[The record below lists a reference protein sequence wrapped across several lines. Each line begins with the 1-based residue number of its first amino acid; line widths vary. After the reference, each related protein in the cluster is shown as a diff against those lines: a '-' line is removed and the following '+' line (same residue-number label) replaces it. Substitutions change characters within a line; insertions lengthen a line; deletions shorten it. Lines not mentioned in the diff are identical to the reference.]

1 MTKSKVWCCH
11 PVRHSG
17 ASKFGRVPSHPKR
30 KYLVSS
36 KMVKF
41 LKKQYDVAIIN
52 PSQSNMAKFYICT
65 SCHEY
70 EMDRFQRIQTS
81 VDDQQ
86 LSDSDDEF
94 NKHSQ
99 LRLSMGSLNMED
111 DFEISTSQRAADAE
125 QSGTSSEDEFALSFD
140 RHAAKK
146 IFNNVF
152 GILKIEA
159 IVDT

>member
-11 PVRHSG
+11 PVRHSE
-17 ASKFGRVPSHPKR
+17 ASKIGRVPSHPKG
-30 KYLVSS
+30 KYLVSP
-36 KMVKF
+36 KMVNF

-52 PSQSNMAKFYICT
+52 PSQSNMANFYICT

-70 EMDRFQRIQTS
+70 EMDRFQRIKTS
-81 VDDQQ
+81 VGDQQ
-86 LSDSDDEF
+86 LSDNDDQSNE
-94 NKHSQ
+94 HSQ
-99 LRLSMGSLNMED
+99 LRLSMGSLNVED
-111 DFEISTSQRAADAE
+111 NFEISTSQRAAEAE

-146 IFNNVF
+146 IFNDVF
-152 GILKIEA
+152 RILKIEA

>member
-1 MTKSKVWCCH
+1 
-11 PVRHSG
+11 
-17 ASKFGRVPSHPKR
+17 
-30 KYLVSS
+30 
-36 KMVKF
+36 
-41 LKKQYDVAIIN
+41 
-52 PSQSNMAKFYICT
+52 
-65 SCHEY
+65 
-70 EMDRFQRIQTS
+70 MDRFQRIQTS